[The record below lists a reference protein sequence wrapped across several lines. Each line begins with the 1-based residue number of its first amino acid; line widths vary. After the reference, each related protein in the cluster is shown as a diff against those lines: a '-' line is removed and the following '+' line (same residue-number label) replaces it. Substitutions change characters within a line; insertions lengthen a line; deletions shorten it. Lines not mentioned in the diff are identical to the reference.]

1 MLEIANQMVS
11 NIPVA
16 AVAAIIAGILR
27 SVAGYI
33 ENVYKN
39 GQDQQFE
46 SKKLLGT
53 IVQYLAYILFLMLG
67 LPAGPAI
74 AGAFVIDAGK
84 SALAKRNGSS

>member
-1 MLEIANQMVS
+1 MLEIANQVIS
-11 NIPVA
+11 NVPVA
-16 AVAAIIAGILR
+16 VIAAIVAGILR

-39 GQDQQFE
+39 GQDQKFE

-53 IVQYLAYILFLMLG
+53 IVQYFQYVMLLMLG
-67 LPAGPAI
+67 LPVGPAV

-84 SALAKRNGSS
+84 SSLTKRNGGN

>member
-1 MLEIANQMVS
+1 MLEIANQVIS
-11 NIPVA
+11 NVPVA
-16 AVAAIIAGILR
+16 VIAAIVAGILR

-39 GQDQQFE
+39 GQDQKFE

-53 IVQYLAYILFLMLG
+53 IVQYFQYVMLLMLG
-67 LPAGPAI
+67 LPVGPAI

-84 SALAKRNGSS
+84 SSLTKRNGGS